1 MKRTLSLALS
11 LVCILCLAS
20 LAGATDEKVEG
31 FTKHYAESL
40 FVVSEKGAFGVE
52 VLFKAEPRVG
62 KNEADII
69 VHDKDDKDVTGAE
82 VSVEPWMPMHGHGSG
97 SIPTVNERGGG
108 AYSSDNVAFIMPG
121 EWELR
126 VTVKAGGVEDRA
138 VFTLTAVAAPPPEM
152 EEKEVSAA
160 VMISDRT
167 KATKDGLFRVSY
179 EPLPD
184 PPPVKRVHVWMLRVH
199 DTDGKAVEGA
209 EIAVSGEMP
218 EHGHGM
224 PSEPT
229 VSERGGGSYTASGLN
244 FSMPGFWKVTV
255 RVKAGGKEDEV
266 VFSLL
271 AGAAAALGP
280 HAWTES
286 ELRTMRSLALSALPP
301 LPPSASNAYADDPKA
316 AALGKKIFFDPR
328 FSANGKVSC
337 STCHRPDMSFTDNLP
352 VAHGMAET
360 SRRSMPILNAAYFTW
375 FFWDGRKD
383 SLWSQA
389 IGPIESPVEHGITR
403 TTCVHLVA
411 ENYRE
416 DYEAVF
422 GKLDVPSGERCPAG
436 AMPSADNAAARAL
449 WEGMRAE
456 DRETVNRIYSNIGKA
471 VAAYERTILSGP
483 APFDRYV
490 EALVA
495 GDRDGMEQALSPLA
509 AQGLRLFIGRA
520 KCASCHNGPL
530 FMDDGFDS
538 IATPPRRG
546 HAPDEG
552 RAGGI
557 PAVLGDE
564 FNCLGP
570 YSDAKPEECETVNTM
585 DRDASRYVGAF
596 KTPTLRNV
604 AERPPYMHA
613 GQMRT
618 LREVMVHYM
627 RMADRIPEM
636 MGVRLSMR
644 DLAALEAF
652 LRALTGPVESL

>member
-1 MKRTLSLALS
+1 
-11 LVCILCLAS
+11 
-20 LAGATDEKVEG
+20 
-31 FTKHYAESL
+31 
-40 FVVSEKGAFGVE
+40 
-52 VLFKAEPRVG
+52 
-62 KNEADII
+62 
-69 VHDKDDKDVTGAE
+69 
-82 VSVEPWMPMHGHGSG
+82 
-97 SIPTVNERGGG
+97 
-108 AYSSDNVAFIMPG
+108 MPG

-271 AGAAAALGP
+271 AGTSGAMGP

-286 ELRTMRSLALSALPP
+286 EVRTMRSLALSALPP

-456 DRETVNRIYSNIGKA
+456 DRETVNRIYSNVGKA

-520 KCASCHNGPL
+520 KCSSCHNGPL
-530 FMDDGFDS
+530 FMNSDFNKV
-538 IATPPRRG
+538 ATPARRG

-557 PAVLGDE
+557 PAVLADE
-564 FNCLGP
+564 FNCVGP
-570 YSDAKPEECETVNTM
+570 YSDASQEDCETVNTM

-613 GQMRT
+613 GQMRS

-627 RMADRIPEM
+627 RMAHRIPEM
-636 MGVRLSMR
+636 AGVRLSMR

-652 LRALTGPVESL
+652 MQALTGPVESL